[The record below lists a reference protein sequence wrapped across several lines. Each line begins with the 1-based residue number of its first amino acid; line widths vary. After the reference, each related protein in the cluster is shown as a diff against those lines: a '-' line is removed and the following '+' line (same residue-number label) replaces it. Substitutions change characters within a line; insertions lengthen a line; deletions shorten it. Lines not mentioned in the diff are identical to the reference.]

1 MSSIDLDTI
10 IDSLNYED
18 LEKHIRSACYYYD
31 KSLIIKDEHRF
42 NDIISFNDFIV
53 KEIVNS
59 AKGKC
64 SFNLFDF
71 SWSNIPTVVF
81 KDYLVNFD
89 TNTIGY
95 LLLKMYI
102 LNLNKESIVNGLCAN
117 TEFNYKIKGY
127 YYIDTPIFEIAERHS
142 INDRLS
148 FDLYIK
154 EIVEKEFAEYKLFTN
169 KFCIVS
175 PKMKQ
180 ELIDELPRFIECHIT
195 PNYLFKQP
203 FSIDDEEEPF
213 DEPFKIRVK
222 IIDNENGTITI
233 KCTDKDI
240 YSYALLAL
248 RYKIQRKIFIE
259 KFDDNDNIYLIHL
272 YEDWD
277 ELELFKWLKDNSFNL
292 EFEYSN
298 NGIRQKISG
307 IIKSINNKKVI
318 ERIINEIDGQG
329 TSNNSIYYND
339 DDIVLELI

>member
-1 MSSIDLDTI
+1 MSSIDLDSI
-10 IDSLNYED
+10 IDSPNYED
-18 LEKHIRSACYYYD
+18 LEKYICSACYYYD

-42 NDIISFNDFIV
+42 NDVKSFNNFIV
-53 KEIVNS
+53 KEIINS

-71 SWSNIPTVVF
+71 SWNNIPTIVF
-81 KDYLVNFD
+81 KDYLVNLE

-102 LNLNKESIVNGLCAN
+102 LNQNKVSIINGLSAN

-148 FDLYIK
+148 FDLYIQ
-154 EIVEKEFAEYKLFTN
+154 EIVEKEFSEYKLFTN

-203 FSIDDEEEPF
+203 FSINDEEEPF
-213 DEPFKIRVK
+213 DESFKIRVK

-240 YSYALLAL
+240 YNYALLAL
-248 RYKIQRKIFIE
+248 RYKIHRKIYIE
-259 KFDDNDNIYLIHL
+259 KFDNNIYLVHL

-277 ELELFKWLKDNSFNL
+277 ELELFKWLKDNSLSL

-298 NGIRQKISG
+298 NGIRKKNSG

-318 ERIINEIDGQG
+318 QRVIKEIGSQG
-329 TSNNSIYYND
+329 TSNNSIYYSD

>member
-1 MSSIDLDTI
+1 MSSIDLDSI
-10 IDSLNYED
+10 IDSPNYED
-18 LEKHIRSACYYYD
+18 LEKHICSACYYYD

-42 NDIISFNDFIV
+42 NDVKSFNNFIV
-53 KEIVNS
+53 KEIINS

-71 SWSNIPTVVF
+71 SWNNIPTIVF
-81 KDYLVNFD
+81 KDYLVNLE

-102 LNLNKESIVNGLCAN
+102 LNQNKVSIINGLSAN

-148 FDLYIK
+148 FDLYIQ
-154 EIVEKEFAEYKLFTN
+154 EIVEKEFSEYKLFTN

-203 FSIDDEEEPF
+203 FSINDEEEPF
-213 DEPFKIRVK
+213 DESFKIRVK

-240 YSYALLAL
+240 YNYALLAL
-248 RYKIQRKIFIE
+248 RYKIHRKIYIE
-259 KFDDNDNIYLIHL
+259 KFDNNIYLVHL

-277 ELELFKWLKDNSFNL
+277 ELELFKWLKDNSLSL

-298 NGIRQKISG
+298 NGIRKKNSG

-318 ERIINEIDGQG
+318 QRVIKEIGSQG
-329 TSNNSIYYND
+329 TSNNSIYYSD